1 MTLNSRQKGKRGAS
15 NYASGVRYE
24 RKSKRRLEAD
34 GFTCTRSSSSKGLWD
49 VTAVNVHGTRLIQ
62 VKGGNRKP
70 SERELG
76 PFALLAVHPSTSK
89 EVWYW
94 KSGARDP
101 IIKTIGGP

>member
-1 MTLNSRQKGKRGAS
+1 MS

-24 RKSKRRLEAD
+24 HKSKHRLEAD
-34 GFTCTRSSSSKGLWD
+34 GYTCTRSSSSKGLWD
-49 VTAVNVHGTRLIQ
+49 LTAVNADGTRLVQ

-70 SERELG
+70 SKRELE

-94 KSGARDP
+94 KPGAREP
-101 IIKTIGGP
+101 IITTIGGP